1 MNKYIL
7 SNGIRFIYDYR
18 PGNITSF
25 CIGFEAGALMEE
37 GFKLGTAH
45 AVEHVIFKGT
55 KNRSEYEI
63 NKLFDEIFGFN
74 NAMTNYPYCIYYGTT
89 LSSDFERGIEL
100 YSDIILNPKF
110 SNEGFE
116 EEINIICEELKKWN
130 DDIEQYCED
139 RLFYNSFK
147 KRRIK
152 NLIIGDEKSIRC
164 ITLEDIKKFYE
175 SYYLPQN
182 CVISVVSSLNFDEVL
197 KLLEKY
203 FGEFKGNYNIY
214 KDISL
219 YENNNPGIYVEN
231 KNGISSAKVQ
241 YIYPIHEL
249 NNEEIKILNIFNN
262 ILGQGTS
269 SLLYD
274 KIRTKN
280 GLVYDIGSSIKNE
293 KGIKLFTIKFSTSS
307 DKINDVIK
315 LINQT
320 IEESKCNKY
329 YYSKKILD
337 KNLKSIN
344 IKRELSIERSIE
356 LSKKLTTYEIMYKD
370 YDIFYKENDLE
381 NITYKEIIDVINK
394 VLKYPSIQ
402 IIKPY

>member
-1 MNKYIL
+1 LNKYIL

-110 SNEGFE
+110 SNEGFQ

-203 FGEFKGNYNIY
+203 FGKFKGNYNIY

-219 YENNNPGIYVEN
+219 YENNKPGIYVEN

>member
-1 MNKYIL
+1 LNKYIL

-110 SNEGFE
+110 SNEGFQ

-203 FGEFKGNYNIY
+203 FGKFKGNYNIY

-219 YENNNPGIYVEN
+219 YENNKPGIYVEN

-344 IKRELSIERSIE
+344 TKRELSIERSIE

>member
-147 KRRIK
+147 K
-152 NLIIGDEKSIRC
+152 E
-164 ITLEDIKKFYE
+164 E
-175 SYYLPQN
+175 
-182 CVISVVSSLNFDEVL
+182 L
-197 KLLEKY
+197 K
-203 FGEFKGNYNIY
+203 I
-214 KDISL
+214 
-219 YENNNPGIYVEN
+219 
-231 KNGISSAKVQ
+231 
-241 YIYPIHEL
+241 
-249 NNEEIKILNIFNN
+249 
-262 ILGQGTS
+262 
-269 SLLYD
+269 
-274 KIRTKN
+274 
-280 GLVYDIGSSIKNE
+280 
-293 KGIKLFTIKFSTSS
+293 
-307 DKINDVIK
+307 
-315 LINQT
+315 
-320 IEESKCNKY
+320 
-329 YYSKKILD
+329 
-337 KNLKSIN
+337 
-344 IKRELSIERSIE
+344 
-356 LSKKLTTYEIMYKD
+356 
-370 YDIFYKENDLE
+370 
-381 NITYKEIIDVINK
+381 
-394 VLKYPSIQ
+394 
-402 IIKPY
+402 

>member
-219 YENNNPGIYVEN
+219 YENNKPGIYVEN